1 MKRLRRNLPFLRS
14 VLKSANRRRRNALL
28 RHANKDQI
36 NSVSELVLN
45 TLKNNIPLPPR
56 TMAKLRPFRRSLQT
70 VGNRK
75 TSLKKRRET
84 LQKQKGGRLWNA
96 LNTVLMTCCPHG

>member
-1 MKRLRRNLPFLRS
+1 MKRIRRNLPFLRN
-14 VLKSANRRRRNALL
+14 VLKTANRRRRNDLL

-45 TLKNNIPLPPR
+45 TLKNNIPLSPV
-56 TMAKLRPFRRSLQT
+56 TMAKLRPYRRSLRT
-70 VGNRK
+70 IGKRRS
-75 TSLKKRRET
+75 SLKKRRET

-96 LNTVLMTCCPHG
+96 LNTVLSTCCPHG